1 MTRRGYYIRLGICV
15 AIDLF
20 DLTFGR
26 VPIFGSVTEGIG
38 SLVLMLLWG
47 PLGLTYLWEVAD
59 FTDQIDSFIPSA
71 TIIGLIYGWRHGMFG
86 KRPPTG
92 TNVEPAP

>member
-1 MTRRGYYIRLGICV
+1 MTRRGYFIRLGISV

-38 SLVLMLLWG
+38 SVVLMLLWG
-47 PLGLTYLWEVAD
+47 PTGLAYLWEVAD
-59 FTDQIDSFIPSA
+59 FTDQIDSIIPTA
-71 TIIGLIYGWRHGMFG
+71 TIIALFYGWRNGMFG
-86 KRPPTG
+86 KRSAATD
-92 TNVEPAP
+92 VERAP